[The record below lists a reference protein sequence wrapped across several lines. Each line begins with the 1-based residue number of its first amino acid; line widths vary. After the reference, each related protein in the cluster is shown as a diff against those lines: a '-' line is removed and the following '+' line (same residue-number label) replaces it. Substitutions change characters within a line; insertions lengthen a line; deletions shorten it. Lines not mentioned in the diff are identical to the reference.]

1 MNKIRKAITAGLIA
15 AAGAVVSAIT
25 TTGLPKDSSGWL
37 QLLGAAAGVG
47 LAAALAVWRVPNA
60 PAVTPP
66 ADGTVRR

>member
-1 MNKIRKAITAGLIA
+1 MSKIRKAITAGLVA

-25 TTGLPKDSSGWL
+25 TTGVPADSSGWL

-60 PAVTPP
+60 PAVAPP
-66 ADGTVRR
+66 ADGRVQR